1 MFIISKE
8 VHQATTYDAAVTNVI
23 HNFKAYKRNEAKK
36 NYFFRIMWGM
46 EKALLYGKM
55 FALVVLY
62 DGDNDYDFEE
72 VKCIRVSS

>member
-1 MFIISKE
+1 MG
-8 VHQATTYDAAVTNVI
+8 
-23 HNFKAYKRNEAKK
+23 
-36 NYFFRIMWGM
+36 GM

>member
-1 MFIISKE
+1 MG
-8 VHQATTYDAAVTNVI
+8 
-23 HNFKAYKRNEAKK
+23 
-36 NYFFRIMWGM
+36 GM

-55 FALVVLY
+55 FALAVLY

>member
-36 NYFFRIMWGM
+36 KTIFSG
-46 EKALLYGKM
+46 LC
-55 FALVVLY
+55 
-62 DGDNDYDFEE
+62 E
-72 VKCIRVSS
+72 VWKRHCCMAKCSH

>member
-1 MFIISKE
+1 MKLALMMLLLLSKCKR
-8 VHQATTYDAAVTNVI
+8 
-23 HNFKAYKRNEAKK
+23 FKPYKPNEAKK
-36 NYFFRIMWGM
+36 KNFYQIRLAM

-62 DGDNDYDFEE
+62 DGDNDYDVEE